1 MESGEEE
8 IEEEQ
13 DFLAVPHNEVNN
25 DASMNSSARI
35 AAEFDIISSQ
45 GAQSARDN
53 AVPSEE
59 EEEEQNESSSSDSEA
74 V

>member
-1 MESGEEE
+1 
-8 IEEEQ
+8 
-13 DFLAVPHNEVNN
+13 
-25 DASMNSSARI
+25 MNSSARI